1 MVQGKFDGRACRT
14 RLATMFP
21 GAVAATA
28 FARCAFRARPGPA
41 RAAILWLLLCA
52 LSQTALAAPPSEC
65 VRAAF
70 ASTAPARC
78 DDAASLDVEALFA
91 RADALRAADDL
102 AAAERVLACV
112 VPRVLAVDDLRTQY
126 ELVRRAGI
134 IEYGRDRP
142 TDALER
148 FECAQ
153 SLADALGD
161 RDAVAKQWKNIGSSL
176 RRIGDYAGAMRA
188 LSRSL
193 QIQRES
199 DKAAAGP
206 VLNNI
211 ADVYR
216 DMEQVDDAERYY
228 HDALRAF
235 RAAGDTTQA
244 AHVYD
249 SLAEIALE
257 RGDADAAIALLDDAL
272 GALRAQAQGHD
283 GAHRYRLMLLAGRA
297 RAAIAGG
304 DIARARASAEE
315 GLALASRHALAVPVE
330 LQLEAA
336 RVERLSGRHSAA
348 LVRLRAA
355 LADRP
360 EAPGSQAA
368 LLREIAATLEQTGR
382 SAEAMAVLRDAHAR
396 EVEDLRAQRD
406 RGLAWSNARFN
417 LNESRRRIAEVE
429 AENRRRTL
437 MLWLTAVSAI
447 AALLLLSLYFLRRQQ
462 RARLAEAAQRARYEE
477 ALEHYRREADALV
490 EDRRLLQ
497 ALLDSRDE
505 ALALLDAEGQVLAVN
520 HAACAL
526 LGAGRDVL
534 SGRVLTEHLPAD
546 DTLAFGSAL
555 EQMEDSQRQILPL
568 SLGPGGAAI
577 GVELRPWEHGD
588 GLIVIALHADADAAP
603 SAGESVVEPGAAA
616 DGAQREPTHRMDGQ
630 RETDEQRERFRRGLV
645 ELMLAVI
652 EAWESSTGLHRIELA
667 ERSRIWCV
675 GIDDGRLRARAMER
689 YLSLSKLPRNPRWR
703 DVLRSAYFVLGHC
716 EKLVPEAREAL
727 QRRVDAILVMTRRDA
742 LA

>member
-1 MVQGKFDGRACRT
+1 MSAICATAGRVR
-14 RLATMFP
+14 
-21 GAVAATA
+21 GVAASA
-28 FARCAFRARPGPA
+28 
-41 RAAILWLLLCA
+41 LLLSLA
-52 LSQTALAAPPSEC
+52 MPPALAAPPSDC

-70 ASTAPARC
+70 AAAAPARC
-78 DDAASLDVEALFA
+78 DAFAGLDPAALLA
-91 RADALRAADDL
+91 RVDALRGDDDL
-102 AAAERVLACV
+102 AGAERALACAA
-112 VPRVLAVDDLRTQY
+112 PRILALDDPRTHY

-134 IEYGRDRP
+134 LEYGRDRP
-142 TDALER
+142 SEALAA

-153 SLADALGD
+153 QLADALAD
-161 RDAVAKQWKNIGSSL
+161 RDAAAKQWKNIGSSL

-193 QIQRES
+193 RMQRERG
-199 DKAAAGP
+199 DTAVGP

-216 DMEQVDDAERYY
+216 DMEQDEDAERYY
-228 HDALRAF
+228 RDALRAF
-235 RAAGDTTQA
+235 RAAGDTIQA

-249 SLAEIALE
+249 SLSEIALE
-257 RGDADAAIALLDDAL
+257 RGDAATAIALLDDAL
-272 GALRAQAQGHD
+272 RALREEGEGHD
-283 GAHRYRLMLLAGRA
+283 TAPHGGMRRYRLMLLAGRA

-304 DIARARASAEE
+304 DLVQARASVED
-315 GLALASRHALAVPVE
+315 GLALAAAHALPIPVE

-336 RVERLSGRHSAA
+336 RVERLSGR
-348 LVRLRAA
+348 REAA
-355 LADRP
+355 LARLRSALADGP
-360 EAPGSQAA
+360 EAPGSRAA
-368 LLREIAATLEQTGR
+368 LLRETAETLEAMGR
-382 SAEAMAVLRDAHAR
+382 GAEAMAALREAHAR

-437 MLWLTAVSAI
+437 MLWLTVVSAI
-447 AALLLLSLYFLRRQQ
+447 AALSLLSLYFLRHRH
-462 RARLAEAAQRARYEE
+462 RARLAEAARRARYEQ
-477 ALEHYRREADALV
+477 ALEHYRREADALA

-497 ALLDSRDE
+497 ALLDSRDD

-520 HAACAL
+520 RAACAL
-526 LGAGRDVL
+526 LGEEREAL
-534 SGRVLTEHLPAD
+534 SGRALSQRLS
-546 DTLAFGSAL
+546 GSEAETFARAL
-555 EQMEDSQRQILPL
+555 EQMEDAQRQILPL
-568 SLGPGGAAI
+568 ALGPGGAVI

-588 GLIVIALHADADAAP
+588 GLIVIALHPDVREVAGATTEPVAP
-603 SAGESVVEPGAAA
+603 APAPPPASSRGGDDDTA
-616 DGAQREPTHRMDGQ
+616 
-630 RETDEQRERFRRGLV
+630 RFRRDLV

-716 EKLVPEAREAL
+716 EKLAPEAREAL
-727 QRRVDAILVMTRRDA
+727 QRRVDGILAMTRRDA